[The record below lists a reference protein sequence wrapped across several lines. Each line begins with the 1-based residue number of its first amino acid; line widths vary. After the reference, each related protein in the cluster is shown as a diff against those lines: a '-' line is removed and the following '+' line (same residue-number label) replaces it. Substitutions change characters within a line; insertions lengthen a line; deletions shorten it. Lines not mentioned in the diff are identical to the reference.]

1 MNIISEIRPGLG
13 LSSAEVS
20 KNRETFGFN
29 EITGKKSHETL
40 KLFLRQFKNF
50 MVYVLILAALV
61 SLLAGETT
69 NVFVIAIIILFIG
82 ILGFVQ
88 EYKAKTALE
97 ELKKT
102 LNPTTLVIR
111 DGKQEEIASREL
123 VPGDIILL
131 RMGDIVPADCV
142 VLEEACLKANE
153 AALTGESRPVKKEAV
168 SRSLLEMEKYK
179 FTMEQFKK
187 KENRLFTGT
196 QIVEGR
202 CKAAVLFI
210 GARTEFGKIA
220 SELQEK
226 DELIP
231 LQIEVN
237 NLMKTL
243 VKIVSAICLALFAFI
258 LFTQPINSS
267 SVIVGSLV
275 LVIALAV
282 SAFPEGFPAVLTI
295 ALAVGVQR
303 MAKKNAIV
311 NKLPAVE
318 TLGSVTVICCDKT
331 GTITKN
337 EMTVEK
343 LYVPFRN
350 IEVSGAGYNGNGA
363 FFDSS
368 SGGAEISPL
377 ASPQIRM
384 LLRTAVLCN
393 DSEIQ
398 DAGKGLEYKIIGS
411 LTEGALLVMASKAKL
426 FREELESKFAR
437 IEEIPFNSERKMM
450 STLNRSGNGFVI
462 HSKGALN
469 KLLPKC
475 THCFD
480 GKKVARL
487 TNKIRQGILAKNEEF
502 GRQGL
507 RVIAFAY
514 RKTGAR
520 RKFGL
525 PKSESNLVFLGLAGM
540 SDPPKEGVK
549 ESIAECRKAGI
560 KVVMVTGDDKNTA
573 ISIAEK
579 IGLLER
585 NSIVMTGDEL
595 DRLSKPKLERI
606 ICEVAI
612 FARVSP
618 FHKLRIIDAYKAKGE
633 IIAMTGDGI
642 NDAPALESAHIGV
655 AMGISGTGVSR
666 KAADIV
672 LKDDNF
678 STIVSAIREG
688 RLIYSNIRKFVT
700 YQLSCNFA
708 EVFIVVLGVI
718 LFGPAMVPL
727 LALQIL
733 FMNLVTDDLPAITL
747 SLDMSDSDMLK
758 ETPKDP
764 KEPLIVKK
772 FASLIFFSG
781 IVMGIGTLMAFASS
795 IPWGIDRARSIALVT
810 LIGFELFNAVN
821 FHSLTESVFK
831 SDYMSNKWL
840 TYAITAS
847 IALTALIIYVPFLN
861 SVFGTTPLNV
871 IDWAMGLGV
880 SASVVVAMEFLKE
893 TNRMRLRRQAA
904 ASGS

>member
-1 MNIISEIRPGLG
+1 MAMNITNEIRPGLG

-20 KNRETFGFN
+20 KNREAFGFN
-29 EITGKKSHETL
+29 EVEKKKGHEVL
-40 KLFLRQFKNF
+40 KLFLRQFRSF
-50 MVYVLILAALV
+50 MVYVLVFAAIV

-69 NVFVIAIIILFIG
+69 NVFVIFVIIFFIA

-111 DGKQEEIASREL
+111 EGKQLEIASREL

-142 VLEEACLKANE
+142 VLEDACLKANE

-168 SRSLLEMEKYK
+168 GRETLEREKYK
-179 FTMEQFKK
+179 FAVDQFKK
-187 KENRLFTGT
+187 RENRLFTGT
-196 QIVEGR
+196 QVVEGR
-202 CKAAVLFI
+202 CKAAVLLT

-226 DELIP
+226 DEPIP

-237 NLMKTL
+237 RLVKNL
-243 VKIVSAICLALFAFI
+243 VKIVGIVCLVLLAFI
-258 LFTQPINSS
+258 LFTQPLHSGE
-267 SVIVGSLV
+267 VIAGSLV

-295 ALAVGVQR
+295 TLALGVQR

-343 LYVPFRN
+343 LHVPFKD
-350 IEVSGAGYNGNGA
+350 IGVSGAGYNGNGA
-363 FFDSS
+363 FFSR
-368 SGGAEISPL
+368 GKVKINPL

-384 LLRTAVLCN
+384 LLQTAVLCN

-398 DAGKGLEYKIIGS
+398 DTGKGQEYKIIGS

-426 FREELESKFAR
+426 FREELEAR
-437 IEEIPFNSERKMM
+437 FPRAEEIPFNSERKMM
-450 STLNRSGNGFVI
+450 ATLNRSGNGFVI

-469 KLLPKC
+469 KLLPRC
-475 THCFD
+475 SHYFN
-480 GKKVARL
+480 GKKAARL
-487 TNKIRQGILAKNEEF
+487 TKKTRKGILAKNEEF

-507 RVIAFAY
+507 RVIAFACK
-514 RKTGAR
+514 KTRAR
-520 RKFGL
+520 G
-525 PKSESNLVFLGLAGM
+525 KSELLENESNLVFLGLAGM

-549 ESIAECRKAGI
+549 ESIAECRNAGI
-560 KVVMVTGDDKNTA
+560 KVVMVTGDDKGTA
-573 ISIAEK
+573 TATAER

-595 DRLSKPKLERI
+595 DKLSKPKLERI
-606 ICEVAI
+606 IGDIAI

-618 FHKLRIIDAYKAKGE
+618 FHKLRIIEAYKERGDV
-633 IIAMTGDGI
+633 IAMTGDGI
-642 NDAPALESAHIGV
+642 NDAPALESAHIGI
-655 AMGISGTGVSR
+655 AMGMSGTSVSR

-672 LKDDNF
+672 LKDDHF
-678 STIVSAIREG
+678 STIIAAIREG

-708 EVFIVVLGVI
+708 EILIVAGGAI

-747 SLDMSDSDMLK
+747 SLDKPDSDMLK
-758 ETPKDP
+758 EKPKDP

-772 FASLIFFSG
+772 FASLVFFLG
-781 IVMGIGTLMAFASS
+781 TVMGIGTLMAFAFSL
-795 IPWGIDRARSIALVT
+795 PWGIDKARSIALVT
-810 LIGFELFNAVN
+810 LIGFELFNAIN
-821 FHSLTESVFK
+821 FHSLKESVFK
-831 SDYMSNKWL
+831 SDYMSNKWM

-847 IALTALIIYVPFLN
+847 VAFTALIIYVPFLN
-861 SVFGTTPLNV
+861 GVFGTVPLNV
-871 IDWAMGLGV
+871 IDWAIGFGV
-880 SASVVVAMEFLKE
+880 SASVVAAMELLKE
-893 TNRMRLRRQAA
+893 TNRMRLRRQAV
-904 ASGS
+904 ASGN